1 MLRWNTGAR
10 WSVPP
15 QPPRSGRFVFRVL
28 MWGVLQGFTALGS
41 VAWGA
46 GIGKGAAWLVANLG
60 LVDKLSDDTGHA
72 LPDSFFMWTAVLA
85 LTVGACMSIGAM
97 WSFGTLRFRVVYLLI
112 PIDISLMFV
121 IACAYF
127 LPSVQMSVVW
137 AVFPVALVVWACRN
151 MLTTPNTNSVLKCLR
166 SYYRGLPAQMAWIRE
181 YVLQDWVT
189 LPLASLSEL
198 QAAEPE
204 PEPKPELKTDPAVQP
219 AGYSAEMFKAHLS
232 GMREMRPRLRGSMVE
247 DEWNKLMEIS
257 ERIWEM
263 ANAEPEKYSLLNHFL
278 AVQIPTAITLSQ
290 YFVKLGGLTE
300 SNPTRT
306 ERMREIEAGLQGLCG
321 QFEKV
326 QNQMVESDLAGL
338 QTTLRLL
345 QQDLK
350 QAEQREARA
359 PSL

>member
-1 MLRWNTGAR
+1 M
-10 WSVPP
+10 
-15 QPPRSGRFVFRVL
+15 
-28 MWGVLQGFTALGS
+28 GS
-41 VAWGA
+41 VLVGA
-46 GIGKGAAWLVANLG
+46 GIGRAAAGLVANLG
-60 LVDKLSDDTGHA
+60 LVDKLNDVNGHA
-72 LPDSFFMWTAVLA
+72 VSGWTVGLA
-85 LTVGACMSIGAM
+85 LTLGACMSICAM
-97 WSFGTLRFRVVYLLI
+97 WSVGTLRFRVVYLLI
-112 PIDISLMFV
+112 PIDLSFMFV
-121 IACAYF
+121 IACANF
-127 LPSVQMSVVW
+127 LTSVSMSAIWMVL
-137 AVFPVALVVWACRN
+137 PVALVVRTCRS
-151 MLTTPNTNSVLKCLR
+151 MLIMPNVNTVLANLR
-166 SYYRGLPAQMAWIRE
+166 HYYPWFPAQKAWIRE

-198 QAAEPE
+198 QATEPAPE
-204 PEPKPELKTDPAVQP
+204 PELKPKADPAAQP

-232 GMREMRPRLRGSMVE
+232 DMREMRPRLRGSIVE

-257 ERIWEM
+257 QRIWEM

>member
-10 WSVPP
+10 LSVPP
-15 QPPRSGRFVFRVL
+15 QPPRSGRFVIWVL
-28 MWGVLQGFTALGS
+28 FWGVFQGLAALSS
-41 VAWGA
+41 VLVGG
-46 GIGKGAAWLVANLG
+46 GIGHAAADLVANLG
-60 LVDKLSDDTGHA
+60 LVDKLNDVNGHA
-72 LPDSFFMWTAVLA
+72 VSGWTAGLA
-85 LTVGACMSIGAM
+85 LIVGACMSICAM
-97 WSFGTLRFRVVYLLI
+97 WSIGTLRFRVVYLLI
-112 PIDISLMFV
+112 PIDLSFMFV
-121 IACAYF
+121 SACANF
-127 LPSVQMSVVW
+127 LPSVSMSAIWMVL
-137 AVFPVALVVWACRN
+137 PVALVVRTCRS
-151 MLTTPNTNSVLKCLR
+151 MLTMPNVNTVLANLR
-166 SYYRGLPAQMAWIRE
+166 HYYPWFPAQKYWIRE
-181 YVLQDWVT
+181 YVLQQWVT
-189 LPLASLSEL
+189 LPLTSLSEL
-198 QAAEPE
+198 QAAEPKPE
-204 PEPKPELKTDPAVQP
+204 PEPKTDPAVRP

-232 GMREMRPRLRGSMVE
+232 DMREMRPRLRGSMVE
-247 DEWNKLMEIS
+247 DEWSKLMEIS
-257 ERIWEM
+257 QRIWEM